1 MSGNSVYL
9 GNPNL
14 KKADVQ
20 QNWTKKS
27 VEEYTKCM
35 EDPTYFIQ
43 NYVKIVSID
52 EGLVPFSLWDFQK
65 EIIDTF
71 HNNRFTIC
79 KLPRQS
85 GKSTT
90 IIAYLLHY
98 VLFNPTVNV
107 AILANKAAVARD
119 LLSRLQLAY
128 EHLPKWLQQGV
139 MSWNKGSLE
148 LENGSK
154 ILASSTSAS
163 AVRGGSYN
171 IIFLDEFAYVP
182 SNVAEQFFSSVYP
195 TISSGKTSKVM
206 IVSTPHGMNMFY
218 KMWTDSENKR
228 NSYIPIEVHW
238 SQVPG
243 RDVTWKEE
251 TIKNTSES
259 QFNTEFECVSG
270 DTKITLKD
278 SDTGKIF
285 NVNIEYLMYIRYQ
298 KTTSKTYEVLSPSGF
313 VNFSGIQTVPHSKYR
328 HFIFDD
334 GTELKCSLNHRFGK
348 DEILASSLWRGAEL
362 QGKQILYAEDIE
374 EDIDLYDL
382 LNVGGGNL
390 YYTNGLVSHNC
401 EFLGSID
408 TLITS
413 TKLKTLTYK
422 NPVQSNAGID
432 LYKKPQENHT
442 YMLTADVS
450 RGTSNDYSAFLVFD
464 ITEMPYTIVAKYRDN
479 EIKPLIF
486 PSKIYN
492 IARVYNQAFVLV
504 EVNDIGE
511 QVANTLQFDLEYDN
525 LVMSSMRGR
534 AGQILGGGFSGG
546 RAQLGVRTTKA
557 VKKIGCSNL
566 KQMIEDNKLIVEDY
580 DIINELSTFIV
591 KGSSFQADDGCTDD
605 LVSCLFIFSW
615 ATDQTYFK
623 ELTDVDVRKTMMR
636 EQQDALEQDMA
647 PFGFVVT
654 GLEDENIGEVIDEYG
669 TRWNPVVRDYGSNW

>member
-1 MSGNSVYL
+1 METYL

-14 KKADVQ
+14 KRANITQ
-20 QNWTKKS
+20 EWTKEEI
-27 VEEYTKCM
+27 EEYAKCM
-35 EDPTYFIQ
+35 KDPQYFIEH
-43 NYVKIVSID
+43 YIKIVSLD
-52 EGLVPFSLWDFQK
+52 EGLIPFHLYDFQK
-65 EIIDTF
+65 EMIGTF
-71 HNNRFTIC
+71 HNNRFSIC

-98 VLFNPTVNV
+98 VLFNPNVNV
-107 AILANKAAVARD
+107 AILANKAATARD

-154 ILASSTSAS
+154 ILASATSSS

-195 TISSGKTSKVM
+195 TISSGKTTKVM

-218 KMWTDSENKR
+218 KLWVDAEEGR
-228 NSYIPIEVHW
+228 NSYVPIEVHW
-238 SQVPG
+238 SEVPG
-243 RDVTWKEE
+243 RDEKWKEE

-259 QFNTEFECVSG
+259 QFNTEFEC
-270 DTKITLKD
+270 
-278 SDTGKIF
+278 
-285 NVNIEYLMYIRYQ
+285 
-298 KTTSKTYEVLSPSGF
+298 
-313 VNFSGIQTVPHSKYR
+313 
-328 HFIFDD
+328 
-334 GTELKCSLNHRFGK
+334 
-348 DEILASSLWRGAEL
+348 
-362 QGKQILYAEDIE
+362 
-374 EDIDLYDL
+374 
-382 LNVGGGNL
+382 
-390 YYTNGLVSHNC
+390 

-408 TLITS
+408 TLVTPA
-413 TKLKTLTYK
+413 KLKTLTYRT
-422 NPVQSNAGID
+422 PIQSNAGLDVHVNPID
-432 LYKKPQENHT
+432 KHT
-442 YMLTADVS
+442 YMLIADVS
-450 RGTSNDYSAFLVFD
+450 RGTKNDYSAFAVID
-464 ITEMPYTIVAKYRDN
+464 ITELPYKIVAKFRDN
-479 EIKPLIF
+479 EIKPLLF
-486 PSKIYN
+486 PSKIYDV
-492 IARVYNQAFVLV
+492 ALAYNKAFVMV

-525 LVMSSMRGR
+525 LIMASMRGR

-566 KQMIEDNKLIVEDY
+566 KQMVEDNKLIVEDY
-580 DIINELSTFIV
+580 DCINELSTFIV
-591 KGSSFQADDGCTDD
+591 KGQSFEADEGCNDD
-605 LVSCLFIFSW
+605 LVACLFMFAW

-623 ELTDVDVRKTMMR
+623 ELVDVDVRQTMMR
-636 EQQDALEQDMA
+636 EQQDMLEQDMA
-647 PFGFVVT
+647 PFGFVIT
-654 GLEDENIGEVIDEYG
+654 GLEDDNIGEVIDEYG

>member
-1 MSGNSVYL
+1 MSENVYL

-14 KKADVQ
+14 KRANVQ
-20 QNWTKKS
+20 QEWTKEE
-27 VEEYTKCM
+27 VEEYARCM
-35 EDPTYFIQ
+35 KDPIYFIQ
-43 NYVKIVSID
+43 NYIKIVNID
-52 EGLVPFSLWDFQK
+52 EGLVPFELYDFQK
-65 EIIDTF
+65 EMVGTF

-107 AILANKAAVARD
+107 AILANKAATARD
-119 LLSRLQLAY
+119 LLGRLQLAY

-218 KMWTDSENKR
+218 KLWVDAEEQR
-228 NSYIPIEVHW
+228 NEYVPIEVHW
-238 SQVPG
+238 SEVPG
-243 RDVTWKEE
+243 RDEAWKEQ

-259 QFNTEFECVSG
+259 QFNTEFEC
-270 DTKITLKD
+270 
-278 SDTGKIF
+278 
-285 NVNIEYLMYIRYQ
+285 
-298 KTTSKTYEVLSPSGF
+298 
-313 VNFSGIQTVPHSKYR
+313 
-328 HFIFDD
+328 
-334 GTELKCSLNHRFGK
+334 
-348 DEILASSLWRGAEL
+348 
-362 QGKQILYAEDIE
+362 
-374 EDIDLYDL
+374 
-382 LNVGGGNL
+382 
-390 YYTNGLVSHNC
+390 

-408 TLITS
+408 TLIS
-413 TKLKTLTYK
+413 ARKLRTLTFREPK
-422 NPVQSNAGID
+422 QRNAGLD
-432 LYKKPQENHT
+432 VYNPPEEGRT
-442 YMLTADVS
+442 YFISVDVA
-450 RGTSNDYSAFLVFD
+450 RGTSRDYSAFIVFD
-464 ITEMPYTIVAKYRDN
+464 ISEMPYTIAAKYRDN
-479 EIKPLIF
+479 EIKPLVF
-486 PSKIYN
+486 PQKIYDV
-492 IARVYNQAFVLV
+492 ARVYNQAFVLI

-511 QVANTLQFDLEYDN
+511 GVANTMQFDLEYDN
-525 LVMSSMRGR
+525 LVMASMRGR
-534 AGQILGGGFSGG
+534 AGQVLGGGFSGG
-546 RAQLGVRTTKA
+546 KAQLGVRTTKA
-557 VKKIGCSNL
+557 VKTVGCSNL
-566 KQMIEDNKLIVEDY
+566 KQLVEDNKLIIEDY
-580 DIINELSTFIV
+580 DFVSELSTYIV
-591 KGSSFQADDGCTDD
+591 KGQSWEADEGCTDD
-605 LVSCLFIFSW
+605 LVACGFLFAW

-623 ELTDVDVRKTMMR
+623 ELTDLDIRMR
-636 EQQDALEQDMA
+636 MIKENQEALEQDMA